1 MPFRLYSPLI
11 LSYGWFGLIWLL
23 QNNWI
28 KAGLLILAVF
38 SFVYMFNMS
47 TIP

>member
-1 MPFRLYSPLI
+1 MIRIKYP
-11 LSYGWFGLIWLL
+11 
-23 QNNWI
+23 NNKWI